1 MNHQDAIAVIDKPLG
16 MTSHDV
22 VAKVRKLLN
31 TKKVGHAGTL
41 DPQAS
46 GVLVLGINRGTRFM
60 QYFVGDDKCYEA
72 VIRLGVST
80 ISDDADGEVIAT
92 KSNSLSVA
100 EISVAMR
107 NFHGEIMQ
115 RPSSVSAIKV
125 DGKRAHDLVR
135 SGVDLVLPE
144 RPVVVHEFELVAV
157 AKSEFD
163 GISVTDI
170 SVQVRCSSGTYVRA
184 LARDL
189 GELLNVGGSILTLRR
204 TQAGVFGIAEAQ
216 QLPEITDAL
225 ATLSLGEVANR
236 ILPCVTITQ
245 SQMIDLTHGR
255 AIEIQTTQQ
264 SPIAVLTEAGQLVAV
279 GVCQA
284 GKFQPTNV
292 FSAAKVLDNE

>member
-1 MNHQDAIAVIDKPLG
+1 M
-16 MTSHDV
+16 
-22 VAKVRKLLN
+22 
-31 TKKVGHAGTL
+31 
-41 DPQAS
+41 
-46 GVLVLGINRGTRFM
+46 
-60 QYFVGDDKCYEA
+60 
-72 VIRLGVST
+72 
-80 ISDDADGEVIAT
+80 
-92 KSNSLSVA
+92 
-100 EISVAMR
+100 
-107 NFHGEIMQ
+107 
-115 RPSSVSAIKV
+115 
-125 DGKRAHDLVR
+125 
-135 SGVDLVLPE
+135 
-144 RPVVVHEFELVAV
+144 
-157 AKSEFD
+157 
-163 GISVTDI
+163 
-170 SVQVRCSSGTYVRA
+170 QVRCSSGTYVRA

-245 SQMIDLTHGR
+245 SQLIDLTYGR
-255 AIEIQTTQQ
+255 AIEIQTIQQ